1 MAAAAR
7 GRDTGLL
14 IGAPEPKKRKVTKK
28 EYVPNIGTANYAILL
43 TLLKASSHVFHA
55 AARQS
60 ISLFLQ
66 LKPPHAPD
74 FYAWR
79 RPCAVLLVDK
89 NQALQS
95 RTGHSISGKLSFLTA
110 GMLSARHELAG

>member
-43 TLLKASSHVFHA
+43 TLLKVTAMGLQA
-55 AARQS
+55 AAKQS
-60 ISLFLQ
+60 ISQLLQ
-66 LKPPHAPD
+66 ISLQTPTC
-74 FYAWR
+74 R
-79 RPCAVLLVDK
+79 RL
-89 NQALQS
+89 
-95 RTGHSISGKLSFLTA
+95 
-110 GMLSARHELAG
+110 